1 MHPTTIEPATQTRSR
16 PANETDELARTAGN
30 LIDAV
35 SHEQNPKFKNSAFM
49 GLMRQLR
56 DRELV
61 VDDAGSSF
69 VENDGTQQSSQK
81 DVKGKGKAVTFD
93 MPMSNPEARRFW
105 TDVQPQLN
113 ANPTA
118 NAAPGREEDPNEAYF
133 RQDNEEYINYWQHPH
148 AGSSSSSSQGQDV
161 AHPGIRSAD
170 GRGQEMN
177 WEETWGSLQEDW
189 DKFEATESGIR
200 AVGQEESGYRFQ
212 EGNPYIVGAGRAGM
226 GAANRMH
233 MLHGGMESSFFEV
246 SLSLHS
252 LHRVL

>member
-1 MHPTTIEPATQTRSR
+1 MHPTTIEPATQTRPR

-61 VDDAGSSF
+61 VDNAGSSF
-69 VENDGTQQSSQK
+69 VENDGTQQSQR

-105 TDVQPQLN
+105 TDVQPQFN

-118 NAAPGREEDPNEAYF
+118 NTVPGREEDPNEAYF
-133 RQDNEEYINYWQHPH
+133 RQDNEEYINYWQHPQ
-148 AGSSSSSSQGQDV
+148 AGSSSSSQGQDV
-161 AHPGIRSAD
+161 AHPGIRSGD
-170 GRGQEMN
+170 GRGQEMA

-200 AVGQEESGYRFQ
+200 AVGQEGSGYRFQ
-212 EGNPYIVGAGRAGM
+212 EGNPYVVGAGRAGI
-226 GAANRMH
+226 GAVNRTH
-233 MLHGGMESSFFEV
+233 MLHGGMEPSFFEV
-246 SLSLHS
+246 GLSVTSHS
-252 LHRVL
+252 RVL